1 MASLSYWA
9 RLLKL
14 FYHYQKK
21 SSTLPYMPIRLWVE
35 LTSFCNFRCVM
46 CPNKDLEKKDKGY
59 MDMDLYRKIVDE
71 AKEFIFDINL
81 NHRGESL
88 LHPEIVEAIKYAKQN
103 KMFARLHTNASLLS
117 EDLAKNIITAGLD
130 RISFS
135 FDGYTKETYEK
146 IRRGGDFDKTIK
158 NILRFLEIKK
168 SAGAKTPQTAI
179 EAIDFEKTAGE
190 ELEQAK
196 REFRSRFRD
205 LPPDSFVIKEFHNW
219 AGEIKKKKHNPDNY
233 SVCPFPWNAL
243 IILWDGSVLPCTQD
257 FFNQHSIG
265 NVKDNS
271 IREIWNGDKI
281 IHLRKKLT
289 EQDLDEFKTCSNC
302 DRIWRKG
309 FFGVP
314 KKYIWKFISKRMP

>member
-9 RLLKL
+9 RLFKL

-21 SSTLPYMPIRLWVE
+21 SASLPYMPIRLWLE
-35 LTSFCNFRCVM
+35 LTSACNFRCVM
-46 CPNKDLEKKDKGY
+46 CPNKDLDKKDIGY
-59 MDMDLYRKIVDE
+59 MDMDLCRKVMDE
-71 AKEFIFDINL
+71 AKDFIFDINL

-88 LHPEIVEAIKYAKQN
+88 LHPEVVEVIKYAKQN
-103 KMFARLHTNASLLS
+103 KMFARLHTNASLLT

-146 IRRGGDFDKTIK
+146 IRRGGDFDKTIA

-168 SAGAKTPQTAI
+168 LSGSNTPQTAI
-179 EAIDFEKTAGE
+179 EAIDFDKTTGE

-196 REFRSRFRD
+196 QAFRNRFQD
-205 LPPDSFVIKEFHNW
+205 FPPDSFVIKEFHNW
-219 AGEIKKKKHNPDNY
+219 AGEITKKRHNPDNY

-257 FFNQHSIG
+257 FFNHHSIG

-281 IHLRKKLT
+281 IHLRKKLA
-289 EQDLDEFKTCSNC
+289 EQDLDEYKTCSNC
-302 DRIWRKG
+302 DRIWQKG
-309 FFGVP
+309 LLGVP